1 MSLTLN
7 IKCRRE
13 KVMSHWSKDAI
24 VDRVES
30 IVTDLS
36 DTEIVNLIIEY
47 RLILGIQE
55 RDDLLDLIADR
66 LFKKEMNQSPY

>member
-1 MSLTLN
+1 
-7 IKCRRE
+7 
-13 KVMSHWSKDAI
+13 MSHWSKDAL
-24 VDRVES
+24 VERVES

-66 LFKKEMNQSPY
+66 LFKKEMNQ

>member
-1 MSLTLN
+1 
-7 IKCRRE
+7 
-13 KVMSHWSKDAI
+13 MSHWSKDAI

-66 LFKKEMNQSPY
+66 LFEQEMNEGPY

>member
-1 MSLTLN
+1 
-7 IKCRRE
+7 
-13 KVMSHWSKDAI
+13 MSHWSKDAI

-36 DTEIVNLIIEY
+36 DKEIINLIIEY
-47 RLILGIQE
+47 RLILGIQD

-66 LFKKEMNQSPY
+66 LFKQEMNEGPY

>member
-1 MSLTLN
+1 
-7 IKCRRE
+7 
-13 KVMSHWSKDAI
+13 MSHWSKDAI

-36 DTEIVNLIIEY
+36 DKELINLIIEY

>member
-1 MSLTLN
+1 
-7 IKCRRE
+7 
-13 KVMSHWSKDAI
+13 MSHWSKDAI

-66 LFKKEMNQSPY
+66 LFKKEMIQSPY

>member
-1 MSLTLN
+1 
-7 IKCRRE
+7 
-13 KVMSHWSKDAI
+13 MSHWSKDAI

-36 DTEIVNLIIEY
+36 DKELINLIIEY
-47 RLILGIQE
+47 RLILGIQD

-66 LFKKEMNQSPY
+66 LFEQEMNEGPY

>member
-1 MSLTLN
+1 
-7 IKCRRE
+7 
-13 KVMSHWSKDAI
+13 MSHWSKDAI

-66 LFKKEMNQSPY
+66 LFKKEMNQ

>member
-1 MSLTLN
+1 
-7 IKCRRE
+7 
-13 KVMSHWSKDAI
+13 MSHWSKDAI

>member
-1 MSLTLN
+1 
-7 IKCRRE
+7 
-13 KVMSHWSKDAI
+13 MSHWSKDAI

-66 LFKKEMNQSPY
+66 LFKQEMNEGPY

>member
-1 MSLTLN
+1 
-7 IKCRRE
+7 
-13 KVMSHWSKDAI
+13 MSHWSKDAI

-36 DTEIVNLIIEY
+36 DKELINLIIEY
-47 RLILGIQE
+47 RLILGVQD

-66 LFKKEMNQSPY
+66 LFKQEMNEGPY

>member
-1 MSLTLN
+1 
-7 IKCRRE
+7 
-13 KVMSHWSKDAI
+13 MSHWSKDAI

-36 DTEIVNLIIEY
+36 DKELINLIIEH
-47 RLILGIQE
+47 RLILGVQD

-66 LFKKEMNQSPY
+66 LFKQEMNEGPY

>member
-1 MSLTLN
+1 
-7 IKCRRE
+7 
-13 KVMSHWSKDAI
+13 MSHASKDAI

-66 LFKKEMNQSPY
+66 LFKQEMNEGPY

>member
-1 MSLTLN
+1 
-7 IKCRRE
+7 
-13 KVMSHWSKDAI
+13 MSHWSKDAI

-47 RLILGIQE
+47 RLILGIQD

-66 LFKKEMNQSPY
+66 LFEQEMNEGPY

>member
-1 MSLTLN
+1 
-7 IKCRRE
+7 
-13 KVMSHWSKDAI
+13 MSHWSKDAI

-36 DTEIVNLIIEY
+36 DKELINLIIEY
-47 RLILGIQE
+47 RLILGIQD

-66 LFKKEMNQSPY
+66 LFKQEMNEGPY

>member
-1 MSLTLN
+1 
-7 IKCRRE
+7 
-13 KVMSHWSKDAI
+13 MSHWSKDAI

-66 LFKKEMNQSPY
+66 LFKKEMNEGPY

>member
-1 MSLTLN
+1 
-7 IKCRRE
+7 
-13 KVMSHWSKDAI
+13 MSHASKDAI

-66 LFKKEMNQSPY
+66 LFKQEMNQSPY

>member
-1 MSLTLN
+1 
-7 IKCRRE
+7 
-13 KVMSHWSKDAI
+13 MSHWSKDAI

-66 LFKKEMNQSPY
+66 LFKQEMNQSPY